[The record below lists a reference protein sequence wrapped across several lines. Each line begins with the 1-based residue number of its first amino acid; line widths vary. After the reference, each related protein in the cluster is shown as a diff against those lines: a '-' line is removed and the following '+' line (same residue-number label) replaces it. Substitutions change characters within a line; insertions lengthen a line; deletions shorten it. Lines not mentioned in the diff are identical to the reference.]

1 MMMDNNRKEA
11 LDKARD
17 AKSKKGEKEE
27 KQEKNLPI

>member
-1 MMMDNNRKEA
+1 MTDKEKRKEA

-17 AKSKKGEKEE
+17 VKSKKMNKEK